1 MKIYTRTGDA
11 GETGLYGGER
21 TSKSSL
27 RVSAYGSVDEASTF
41 IGFARAQLNDSDLDA
56 ELVRLQST
64 LFELGAD
71 LATPHTARQREK
83 LTPTDARAISGA
95 ENLIDPLDPDLG
107 PLTPSIFPV
116 GDPPPPPLVRRSTRR
131 NS

>member
-1 MKIYTRTGDA
+1 MKIYTRTGDS

-71 LATPHTARQREK
+71 LDRK
-83 LTPTDARAISGA
+83 
-95 ENLIDPLDPDLG
+95 
-107 PLTPSIFPV
+107 
-116 GDPPPPPLVRRSTRR
+116 STRL
-131 NS
+131 NSSHVAMSYAVFCLKKNDDGAQAC